1 MVFFKAES
9 DQPLFAELGG
19 FLEPDGDHVFLN
31 RFASERE
38 DTALYRRI
46 WSTIPKRLVLFGFE
60 PTQNLYGI
68 YT

>member
-1 MVFFKAES
+1 MVFLKAES

-38 DTALYRRI
+38 DTALPTGAFGALYQ
-46 WSTIPKRLVLFGFE
+46 TYFLCLV
-60 PTQNLYGI
+60 
-68 YT
+68 